1 MKYPFVLFFFL
12 MAAQALIAEN
22 NLKQIVPTTV
32 LDFDTLS
39 PGQKKNGVSQQHVF
53 KLSKI
58 NIADLSKQ
66 RPWMLSEPVY
76 EHVEKNKDI
85 SVQDIKS
92 MLYSDKMFI
101 LNKYLPWSAESSSYD
116 KIRLKNKEI
125 GEVFFGSGNDGL
137 LVSGSF
143 VYTLAFVDD
152 DSIINFWINFSLS
165 KEDMDVLSLLPELF
179 NKKGDLWYWNTVNS
193 REELFDLLERKD
205 KKLPDVFIELQKHW
219 EEILENLEIDGV
231 KVTS

>member
-1 MKYPFVLFFFL
+1 MKAPVFIILFL
-12 MAAQALIAEN
+12 MAAQALIAED
-22 NLKQIVPTTV
+22 NLKQIMPTTV
-32 LDFDTLS
+32 LDYDALS
-39 PGQKKNGVSQQHVF
+39 LVQKKNGVSKKHVYKIYTV
-53 KLSKI
+53 KL
-58 NIADLSKQ
+58 ADLSKQ
-66 RPWMLSEPVY
+66 RPWLLSESVY
-76 EHVEKNKDI
+76 EHLEQGKDI
-85 SVQDIKS
+85 SLEDIKS
-92 MLYSDKMFI
+92 MLHSEKNFI
-101 LNKYLPWSAESSSYD
+101 LKKYLPFSAESSSYK
-116 KIRLKNKEI
+116 KIRINNEEI

-152 DSIINFWINFSLS
+152 DRITEFWINFSLS

-193 REELFDLLERKD
+193 RKELFYLLERKD